1 MKANNN
7 LGSGN
12 SRGWG
17 QEARVAEGIKLQL
30 PQVLAGRLS
39 YFPPPPPH
47 PESCACAEDH
57 TLREEGGDRI
67 SRYEE
72 EKEEEKR
79 DHRLPPGPR
88 AALKVVGRGR
98 VGGDHPQYR
107 PPEVS
112 WRPGIPL
119 PKVSGRGPK

>member
-1 MKANNN
+1 MEI
-7 LGSGN
+7 LGGGGRKPELQRASN
-12 SRGWG
+12 YSSHKSSRGG
-17 QEARVAEGIKLQL
+17 SPTSLLR
-30 PQVLAGRLS
+30 
-39 YFPPPPPH
+39 PPH
-47 PESCACAEDH
+47 LESCACAEDH